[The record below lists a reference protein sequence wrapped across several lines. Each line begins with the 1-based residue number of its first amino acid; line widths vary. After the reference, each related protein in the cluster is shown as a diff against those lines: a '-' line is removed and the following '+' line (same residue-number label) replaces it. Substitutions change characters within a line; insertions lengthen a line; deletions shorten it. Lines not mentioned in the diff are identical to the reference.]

1 MTGRECVMRIQL
13 SDHFNYHR
21 LLRFVLPSIIMM
33 VFTSIYSV
41 VDGLFVSNFAGK
53 TAFAAVNLI
62 MPVLM
67 ALGAIGFLI
76 GTGGSAVVSKT
87 LGEGDKKTASQYFS
101 MLIYVTIA
109 VGIFLTVVGQIF
121 LAPIAAA
128 LGAQGTMLEDCVLYG
143 RILLTFQTAFMLQ
156 CAFQS
161 FFVAAEKPKL
171 GLGVTVA
178 AGMTNIILDALFVGA
193 FHWGVAGA
201 AAATVISQMVGGVF
215 PIIYFVRKNDSL
227 LHLTRTNL
235 NFRVLLRVCANGS
248 SELMTNLSAS
258 VMNILYNF
266 QLMKFA
272 GEDGV
277 AAFGVIMY
285 VNFIFS
291 AVYFGYAIGSAPVIS
306 YHYGAANHGE
316 LKNLFGKSLRIT
328 FWFGVAMLVFSELLA
343 SPLAE
348 LFVGY
353 DRGLYD
359 LTCRG
364 FRIYALC
371 FLVCGFNVFGSAF
384 FTALNNGPVSAGI
397 SFLRML
403 VFQLITILIL
413 PALLGIDGVWLAIV
427 AAELMALAVTVFF
440 FFIKRKQYHYA

>member
-1 MTGRECVMRIQL
+1 MTGRKCVMRIQL
-13 SDHFNYHR
+13 SDHFSYHR

-87 LGEGDKKTASQYFS
+87 LGEGDKEQASRYFS
-101 MLIYVTIA
+101 MLVYVTIA

-121 LAPIAAA
+121 LAPIAEL
-128 LGAQGTMLEDCVLYG
+128 LGAEGQMLKDCILYG

-178 AGMTNIILDALFVGA
+178 AGMTNIVLDALFVGV
-193 FHWGVAGA
+193 FHWGIAGA
-201 AAATVISQMVGGVF
+201 AAATVISQTVGGIF
-215 PIIYFVRKNDSL
+215 PIIYFLRKNDSL
-227 LHLTRTNL
+227 LQLTRTKLNL
-235 NFRVLLRVCANGS
+235 PVLLRVCANGS
-248 SELMTNLSAS
+248 SELMTNLSTS

-266 QLMKFA
+266 QLMRFA

-316 LKNLFGKSLRIT
+316 LKNLFRKSLCIT
-328 FWFGVAMLVFSELLA
+328 FCFGIAMLLLSELLA

-353 DRGLYD
+353 DRALYD

-371 FLVCGFNVFGSAF
+371 FLVCGFSVFGSAF
-384 FTALNNGPVSAGI
+384 FTALNNGAVSAGI

-427 AAELMALAVTVFF
+427 VAELMALAVTIFF
-440 FFIKRKQYHYA
+440 FCIKRKQYHYA